1 MFYYWWIIYILLYI
15 FVLILYTVIMEY
27 VFDEPFTKL
36 DSAKTVFFAVT
47 SIITLSVV
55 HILKINLYRNDA

>member
-1 MFYYWWIIYILLYI
+1 
-15 FVLILYTVIMEY
+15 MEY